1 MKIVGIIPARYHSS
15 RFEGKPLA
23 NIHGK
28 PMVWWVYNEAK
39 KEKKFD
45 NVYIATDDKRI
56 EEVCNQYDLN
66 VIMTSKRHK
75 TGTDRVVEAA
85 KKIPDYD
92 IYVVVMGDEPAIQVK
107 DINKIVNKMEKS
119 PEADAA
125 MLVTKFKNGV
135 DVINPSTIK
144 LAINNQDE
152 LIYMSRQPIPFP
164 KGKLNYDFY
173 KNVGVYAFS
182 KKGLNFFEKTAPGCL
197 ENIEEMEML
206 RMLENH
212 KIVKTVYVDTDAMS
226 VDTPKD
232 LDRIKLLLKKRL
244 KNIHQ
249 KESNKAC

>member
-1 MKIVGIIPARYHSS
+1 MKTVGIIPARYHSS

-23 NIHGK
+23 NIYGK
-28 PMVWWVYNEAK
+28 PMIWWVYNEAK

-45 NVYIATDDKRI
+45 NLYVATDDKRI
-56 EEVCNQYDLN
+56 EEVCHQYDLN
-66 VIMTSKRHK
+66 VIMTSKKHK

-85 KKIPDYD
+85 KKIPEYD
-92 IYVVVMGDEPAIQVK
+92 LYVIVMGDEPAIQVK
-107 DINKIVNKMEKS
+107 DIHKIVTKMEKS
-119 PEADAA
+119 PDADAA

-135 DVINPSTIK
+135 DVVNPSTIK

-164 KGKLNYDFY
+164 KGKLNYSFY

-182 KKGLNFFEKTAPGCL
+182 KNGLSFFEKTAPGYL

-212 KIVKTVYVDTDAMS
+212 KIVKTVYVNTDAMS

-232 LDRIKLLLKKRL
+232 LDRIKAILKKNSINR
-244 KNIHQ
+244 NE
-249 KESNKAC
+249 ES